1 MTFILYVK
9 KQVFLRFKGVIML
22 KYFIYKGFMY
32 PKIYPKINLNLAW
45 LGLLAMPKTIGEN
58 IVCVARLLSSCEKMT
73 NSELIHRLEFEY
85 RMFKQGSLNP
95 LRNFILRACIQTL
108 QGRTLSEYELERYT
122 LIHGILKEEYFKH
135 SSLDKVYNKE

>member
-1 MTFILYVK
+1 
-9 KQVFLRFKGVIML
+9 
-22 KYFIYKGFMY
+22 MY

-45 LGLLAMPKTIGEN
+45 LGLLDMPKTIGEN
-58 IVCVARLLSSCEKMT
+58 IVCFARLLSSCGKMT

-108 QGRTLSEYELERYT
+108 QSRTLSEYELERYT

-135 SSLDKVYNKE
+135 SSLDKVYN